1 MHSTRRLTTNSLRI
15 GKDGLALRV
24 FTLVL
29 LALSTVMAAACDQ
42 LFPESTPTP
51 EPIPVPLTA
60 GASLVGGNALIAR
73 ISGELE
79 FPGRVYVEYWAEG
92 VPRLRSRSFESS
104 GARYEAYAAR
114 LRASTDY
121 SFQVF
126 STDGKGRTVEGP
138 RGDFTSGELPAGLAD
153 ALFEVLGGSPT
164 LDVAFLEF
172 RQHEFVGLAAF
183 DGEGRV
189 VWYFEPPEGEQ
200 PYVMTRRPNGNVV
213 YIAGFK
219 GGTTAL
225 GIVEITPW
233 GEEVARHVDDCNGFG
248 PIHHEVQVL
257 PDGRVMYLSREV
269 LWEGY
274 EGRDAP
280 QEGDTIGIWDPATGG
295 AEIVWSIFDFISPA
309 ERVEP
314 ESNYRLPGH
323 PLWGGC
329 KRDRRVE
336 DWSHGN
342 SAAMAEDGS
351 VLVSLGHLNQV
362 VSIEPDFQS
371 LRWRLGGPG
380 SDFSFASHRDRFYS
394 QHTAVPLPNGNVL
407 LFDNGNRR
415 PNSEGG
421 PFSRAQELELDMD
434 SMVATTV
441 WQYSH
446 SPPLFA
452 VCCSSVQRLANG
464 NTLVTFGA
472 SFADPCCRVYTIV
485 EVDSSGEEVW
495 KVAHLSPGKPNQ
507 YRVYGAESI
516 MGETPVT
523 PEGVTVQQLC

>member
-1 MHSTRRLTTNSLRI
+1 MHPTRPLTAILSNS
-15 GKDGLALRV
+15 GKGVLAPQAFV
-24 FTLVL
+24 FVL
-29 LALSTVMAAACDQ
+29 IALSAAMPAACGQ
-42 LFPESTPTP
+42 LGPKSTPTP
-51 EPIPVPLTA
+51 EPLPVPISA
-60 GASLVGGNALIAR
+60 SASLIGDNALVAR
-73 ISGELE
+73 VTGELDL
-79 FPGRVYVEYWAEG
+79 PGRVYVEYWAEG
-92 VPRLRSRSFESS
+92 AERLRSRSFESS
-104 GARYEAYAAR
+104 GLRYEAYAAR
-114 LRASTDY
+114 LRPSTDY

-126 STDGKGRTVEGP
+126 STDLDGRTAVGP
-138 RGDFTSGELPAGLAD
+138 LGSFTSGELPEGLGEAR
-153 ALFEVLGGSPT
+153 FEVLGGSPT
-164 LDVAFLEF
+164 LDVTFLEF

-200 PYVMTRRPNGNVV
+200 PYVMTRRPNGNIV

-233 GEEVARHVDDCNGFG
+233 GEEVARHVDACDGFG

-280 QEGDTIGIWDPATGG
+280 QEGDTIGIWEPATGD
-295 AEIVWSIFDFISPA
+295 AQIVWNIFDFISPA

-329 KRDRRVE
+329 ERDRRVE

-342 SAAMAEDGS
+342 SAVMAEDGS

-362 VSIEPDFQS
+362 VSIEPGFQS

-380 SDFSFASHRDRFYS
+380 SDFSFSSHRDRFYA

-421 PFSRAQELELDMD
+421 PFSRAQELELDFD
-434 SMVATTV
+434 TMVATTV
-441 WQYSH
+441 WEYSH

-452 VCCSSVQRLANG
+452 VCCSSVQRLSNG
-464 NTLVTFGA
+464 NTLVMFGA

-485 EVDSSGEEVW
+485 EVDRGGREVW

-507 YRVYGAESI
+507 YRVYGAASI
-516 MGETPVT
+516 MGEVPV
-523 PEGVTVQQLC
+523 EAGGGESR